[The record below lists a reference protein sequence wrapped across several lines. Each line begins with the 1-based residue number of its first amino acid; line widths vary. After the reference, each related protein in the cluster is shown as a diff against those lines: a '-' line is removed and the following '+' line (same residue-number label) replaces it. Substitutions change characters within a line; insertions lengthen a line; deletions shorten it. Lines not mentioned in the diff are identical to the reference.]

1 MSTIFYVFILTN
13 QKICLRPLCYLCK
26 LQQHLKKIEWEK
38 KTGRKLA
45 QENILLQYYVAVEVD
60 FPERGF

>member
-1 MSTIFYVFILTN
+1 MYSFWQIRKYALGRFA
-13 QKICLRPLCYLCK
+13 ICANYNNIWKK
-26 LQQHLKKIEWEK
+26 LNGKK